1 MAQPILMSTK
11 LDKHS
16 AIQPTKSTCSP
27 TRVARDYKMTDAYT
41 LHTNSA
47 RRGVGCGGRAQL
59 NNGLGE
65 SRDLAVFLFF
75 SSSRTGMF

>member
-16 AIQPTKSTCSP
+16 ATHKEHLFTFKSSKRLQNDG
-27 TRVARDYKMTDAYT
+27 RV
-41 LHTNSA
+41 HTNSA

-59 NNGLGE
+59 NNGLGLGE

>member
-16 AIQPTKSTCSP
+16 AIQPSKEHLFTYKSSKRLQNDG
-27 TRVARDYKMTDAYT
+27 RV
-41 LHTNSA
+41 HTNSA
-47 RRGVGCGGRAQL
+47 RRVVGCGGRAQL

-65 SRDLAVFLFF
+65 SRDLAVFLLF